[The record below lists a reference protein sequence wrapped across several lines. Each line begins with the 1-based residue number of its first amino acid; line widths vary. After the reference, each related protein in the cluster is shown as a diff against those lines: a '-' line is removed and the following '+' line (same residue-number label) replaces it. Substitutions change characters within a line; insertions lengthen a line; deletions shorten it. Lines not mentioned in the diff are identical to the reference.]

1 LIDSHPYASFEIC
14 TKAVAQ
20 LAHASESV
28 RDSFLQLAG
37 GGGYNSH
44 AIYAMKFFTN
54 YLLGAGL
61 PHGRFEG
68 DQLQIKLLDLLFLL
82 TGIPVPSPTSSSDG
96 LPSRH
101 KHPYEMLIE
110 RREREREQEL
120 AEEKEKKEKE
130 KEKEKGKEKEADEER
145 KDRSLSGVVP
155 SLAQLCT
162 IQIAS
167 YFNSLDTDTKS
178 TTTTTDNNNNNNSRH
193 NNDNQSKLNHNHH
206 TTVPLQR
213 YTLLAGTP
221 SHILKPIMLE
231 SAVYHLAERLKN
243 DHNALD
249 SMFSYGERVLFAVIE
264 KSLHAARVVMDGLST
279 FATNNHLTGRFF
291 AVVERLYSER
301 WFQFSLEFALD
312 CLAKFP
318 RDGHLGG
325 GSSTGDYWNYTRT
338 LPCPPIRIIQWIL
351 EYFFGYEGEAESGS
365 GGDGGGGGAGSSRG
379 SGSFVGMGAYA
390 SRPSGPASPYAG
402 QMQRQM
408 ADKKDKMKS
417 LGFILPPGTQRLV
430 VLEKLVNAVPLK
442 ADALFYLTKFC
453 LRLQGYSSVP
463 IDLSGKKGEWDA
475 DKKMDTGEREGEGSS
490 GSGGT
495 RRHTTM
501 QSISAEEKDAMGV
514 IQFLCVDKL
523 MKVKDDLS
531 LFDLF
536 ELGCVYEEMGDFSS
550 ALKLLLHCRFDRDR
564 GLGSYRTIFDHGK
577 HITAATVN
585 EKIGQIAELM
595 DKSELAALANFSMT
609 EKVIIDPEVWF
620 SLSSCAFVFF
630 FFVFFVFC
638 FFVVFCILFF
648 RLLFIFCAFIL
659 FPCKDINW
667 LL

>member
-1 LIDSHPYASFEIC
+1 MLLHMGKVNEAVSFALTHVKSAESLYELSILLIDSHPYASFEIC
-14 TKAVAQ
+14 SKAVTQ
-20 LAHASESV
+20 LAHASDTV
-28 RDSFLQLAG
+28 RDPFLQLAG

-82 TGIPVPSPTSSSDG
+82 TGIPVPSPTSSGDG

-101 KHPYEMLIE
+101 RHPYEMLIE

-167 YFNSLDTDTKS
+167 YFNSLETDKS
-178 TTTTTDNNNNNNSRH
+178 TTTNNNNNSRH
-193 NNDNQSKLNHNHH
+193 NNDNQSSLNHNHNHH

-264 KSLHAARVVMDGLST
+264 KSLRAARVVMDGLST
-279 FATNNHLTGRFF
+279 FAKNNHLTGRFF

-325 GSSTGDYWNYTRT
+325 GNSTGDYWNYTRS

-351 EYFFGYEGEAESGS
+351 EYFFGYEGETESGN
-365 GGDGGGGGAGSSRG
+365 GGDGGGGAGSRG
-379 SGSFVGMGAYA
+379 SGSFAGVGAYS

-453 LRLQGYSSVP
+453 LRLQGYSSVS
-463 IDLSGKKGEWDA
+463 IDLSGKKGEWDV
-475 DKKMDTGEREGEGSS
+475 DKKMDTGEGEGSTTSSS
-490 GSGGT
+490 GDLKSSTSST
-495 RRHTTM
+495 RRLTTM

-585 EKIGQIAELM
+585 EKISQIAELM

-609 EKVIIDPEVWF
+609 EKVIIDPEV
-620 SLSSCAFVFF
+620 
-630 FFVFFVFC
+630 
-638 FFVVFCILFF
+638 
-648 RLLFIFCAFIL
+648 
-659 FPCKDINW
+659 
-667 LL
+667 